1 MAVPNFRVKQ
11 HAHHGIF
18 TKPQKNQS
26 NPTHFWNNQNN
37 HSTKQDTS
45 LRSKSLF
52 NILHNMIYLVTLL
65 HLLIGYDLQLALSVE
80 RILIDSNFFEL
91 PLNIF

>member
-1 MAVPNFRVKQ
+1 MYGCSKFQSKTACTPRHIHK
-11 HAHHGIF
+11 AAEE
-18 TKPQKNQS
+18 S

-91 PLNIF
+91 SLNIF